1 MNIFLTNLAC
11 ADLLILIFCLP
22 PTVINDVTKTFWFS
36 ELFCKSILFFQ
47 NTSVY
52 VSVLSL
58 MFITFERWR
67 AITCPLKSP
76 LKATRYIIAGTWIA
90 AMIMSSPEPFTLHL
104 KRAEFRRPNFST
116 TWGTRCIASWSSET
130 EQQYQIVL
138 TLCAYLS
145 PLLFISVLCLHM
157 RRTLNRCELTIGKRQ
172 LANRKKAVRMLMA
185 VVCVFALSYFP
196 VHLHNIA
203 ATFDLLSR
211 DSDINWIY
219 VRKLL
224 PRVFSYSS
232 SCLNPLLYN
241 FMCSKF
247 SIAMSV

>member
-1 MNIFLTNLAC
+1 M
-11 ADLLILIFCLP
+11 
-22 PTVINDVTKTFWFS
+22 KES
-36 ELFCKSILFFQ
+36 FQ

-52 VSVLSL
+52 VSILSL

-76 LKATRYIIAGTWIA
+76 LQATRYIIAGTWIV
-90 AMIMSSPEPFTLHL
+90 AMAMSSPEPYTLQL
-104 KRAEFRRPNFST
+104 KSAQFRRQNFSS

-157 RRTLNRCELTIGKRQ
+157 SRTLNKCEMSIGKRQ
-172 LANRKKAVRMLMA
+172 VANRKKAVRMLIA
-185 VVCVFALSYFP
+185 VVCMFALSYLP

-203 ATFDLLSR
+203 A
-211 DSDINWIY
+211 
-219 VRKLL
+219 
-224 PRVFSYSS
+224 
-232 SCLNPLLYN
+232 
-241 FMCSKF
+241 
-247 SIAMSV
+247 